1 MTWTNNSEIKNFLT
15 CWKKDPKLCCL
26 IFGKCSNLPP
36 EKEQS
41 PTWIWF
47 KIHECS
53 NHQPENMKKQSPTI
67 LNFSLWF
74 LANKFFIVGTTISA
88 AVTNLSVPLIKLIG
102 LSPFA
107 KSTQASTET
116 LINRTSNFRLNLNH
130 WCSANFFEVMHASL
144 AQKLKNLEFST
155 IIFSDV
161 AIDHFVRLLR
171 LN

>member
-1 MTWTNNSEIKNFLT
+1 MTWTNNSEIKIFLT
-15 CWKKDPKLCCL
+15 CWKKNPKLCCL

-74 LANKFFIVGTTISA
+74 LANKVFIVVHKCSSHQPECAFNKVNRTITFCKNYSLNRRSLLMRISYLA
-88 AVTNLSVPLIKLIG
+88 LLKNRG
-102 LSPFA
+102 QRYSPF
-107 KSTQASTET
+107 S
-116 LINRTSNFRLNLNH
+116 
-130 WCSANFFEVMHASL
+130 
-144 AQKLKNLEFST
+144 
-155 IIFSDV
+155 
-161 AIDHFVRLLR
+161 
-171 LN
+171 

>member
-1 MTWTNNSEIKNFLT
+1 MTWAKSSEIKFFFT
-15 CWKKDPKLCCL
+15 CWKKNPKLCCL

-130 WCSANFFEVMHASL
+130 WWSGNFFEVMHASL
-144 AQKLKNLEFST
+144 AQKLKNLELSSM
-155 IIFSDV
+155 IFSNDNNG
-161 AIDHFVRLLR
+161 HFGDL
-171 LN
+171 

>member
-1 MTWTNNSEIKNFLT
+1 MKWTNNSEIKIFLT
-15 CWKKDPKLCCL
+15 CWKKNPKLCCL

-88 AVTNLSVPLIKLIG
+88 AVTNLSKPLIKWIG
-102 LSPFA
+102 LSHFA
-107 KSTQASTET
+107 KITLASTNSLVEKFNHFW
-116 LINRTSNFRLNLNH
+116 LKMQEEWSNYTDPFHR
-130 WCSANFFEVMHASL
+130 FAS
-144 AQKLKNLEFST
+144 
-155 IIFSDV
+155 
-161 AIDHFVRLLR
+161 
-171 LN
+171 